1 MNALIAG
8 TGSIGKRHI
17 QNLQDL
23 DVGFRFLLLRDK
35 AYEDDFSRSLGAEV
49 VGDMDKALSRKPDFA
64 VVATPSA
71 KHIDVLA
78 SLISAHIPLY
88 IEKPVVTSRAD
99 FAQLRSHLNSTQ
111 YSAPNL
117 VGCNFRFLPS
127 LYKVKEV
134 IQAGRL
140 GNIVRANLV
149 VGQWLPD
156 WRPQQNYRQSYS
168 AQSDMGGGV
177 VMDLIHEIDIARWL
191 FGEFDQVQA
200 MTGKFSSL
208 DITSE
213 DTACI
218 LLGKSEGPPVVS
230 LSLDYVSR
238 RLVRRYEIVGEEGT
252 LIWDLG
258 EKRLEISR
266 SQTTERIAIGES
278 AFDVAETY
286 RTAMKEFLDAVQNRR
301 PTSPDIAD
309 GLKSVELA
317 LTAKEEGQR

>member
-8 TGSIGKRHI
+8 TGSIGQRHI
-17 QNLQDL
+17 QCIKSFYPETNFIILRRETKKDGL
-23 DVGFRFLLLRDK
+23 SKSLHADVIGHID
-35 AYEDDFSRSLGAEV
+35 E
-49 VGDMDKALSRKPDFA
+49 ALKLKPDFA
-64 VVATPSA
+64 LVATPSA
-71 KHIDVLA
+71 KHIEVLVP
-78 SLISAHIPLY
+78 LIEAQIPIY

-99 FAQLRSHLNSTQ
+99 VTQLRSHLNSTQ

-177 VMDLIHEIDIARWL
+177 VMDLIHEIDMARWL

-218 LLGKSEGPPVVS
+218 LLGKSEGPPMVS

-238 RLVRRYEIVGEEGT
+238 RRVRRYEIVGEEGT

-266 SQTTERIAIGES
+266 SQSTERIECGES

-286 RTAMKEFLDAVQNRR
+286 RTAIKIFIDAAYHKR
-301 PTSPDIAD
+301 PVSPDIKD
-309 GLKSVELA
+309 GLRSVELA

>member
-1 MNALIAG
+1 
-8 TGSIGKRHI
+8 
-17 QNLQDL
+17 
-23 DVGFRFLLLRDK
+23 
-35 AYEDDFSRSLGAEV
+35 
-49 VGDMDKALSRKPDFA
+49 MDTALSRKPDFA

-71 KHIDVLA
+71 KHIDVLTP
-78 SLISAHIPLY
+78 LLDAHIPLY
-88 IEKPVVTSRAD
+88 IEKPVVTTQPDIEQLQSR
-99 FAQLRSHLNSTQ
+99 LNSTQ

-127 LYKVKEV
+127 LAKAREV
-134 IQAGRL
+134 IHSGRL

-156 WRPQQNYRQSYS
+156 WRPQQDYRQSYS
-168 AQSDMGGGV
+168 ARSDMGGGV
-177 VMDLIHEIDIARWL
+177 IMDLIHEIDVARWL
-191 FGEFDQVQA
+191 FGEFDQVRA
-200 MTGKFSSL
+200 LSGKFSSL

-258 EKRLEISR
+258 GKLLEIVGPKN
-266 SQTTERIAIGES
+266 TECIECGKS

-286 RTAMKEFLDAVQNRR
+286 RTAMKEFIDAVQHKR
-301 PTSPDIAD
+301 PASPDIKD

-317 LTAKEEGQR
+317 LTAKKEGQR

>member
-1 MNALIAG
+1 MKALIIG

-17 QNLQDL
+17 RNLQNLDAVTQ
-23 DVGFRFLLLRDK
+23 FLLLRDK

-49 VGDMDKALSRKPDFA
+49 VGTMDKALSLKPDFA
-64 VVATPSA
+64 LIATPSC
-71 KHIDVLA
+71 KHMNALA
-78 SLISAHIPLY
+78 PLIEAHIPVY
-88 IEKPVVTSRAD
+88 IEKPVVTTQPD
-99 FAQLRSHLNSTQ
+99 IEQLQSHLNSTQ
-111 YSAPNL
+111 YTAPNL

-127 LYKVKEV
+127 LCKVREV
-134 IQAGRL
+134 VLSGGL

-156 WRPQQNYRQSYS
+156 WRPQQDYRQSYS

-177 VMDLIHEIDIARWL
+177 IMDLIHEIDMARWL
-191 FGEFDQVQA
+191 FGEFDQVRA

-218 LLGKSEGPPVVS
+218 ILGKIEGPPVVS

-238 RLVRRYEIVGEEGT
+238 RRVRRYEIVGEEGT
-252 LIWDLG
+252 LSWDLG
-258 EKRLEISR
+258 EQRLEISR
-266 SQTTERIAIGES
+266 SQSTERIECGKS

-286 RTAMKEFLDAVQNRR
+286 RTAMKEFVDAVHHKRT
-301 PTSPDIAD
+301 TSPDIKD

-317 LTAKEEGQR
+317 LTAKEEG